1 MDNEGKDVTGCLVD
15 RQKVMKKFAEYTSGY
30 DNSDGKIKLKIDHTY
45 RVAALCDRIARSLQ
59 LGKEDIELAWATGM
73 LHDIGRF
80 EQLRRFGTFVDAE
93 SIDHAHYG
101 VEILFEDGKISDY
114 LSVKK
119 EDAEY
124 DIIRTAIYNHS
135 AYRVEEGLD
144 DGTKMFCDIL
154 RDADKID
161 ILKVSHD
168 VPVEVI
174 YDATSEEMKNAVVTE
189 AVMEQFFE
197 QHAILRSVK
206 RTCVDNI
213 VGFAALVF
221 ELVYPESLRI
231 VKEQGYLEKL
241 FQFSSDNPVT
251 REQFKQLKA
260 HMEKYL
266 LGGR

>member
-1 MDNEGKDVTGCLVD
+1 MGNKNKGRFLAD
-15 RQKVMKKFAEYTSGY
+15 RQQVMDVFAEYTSHY

-59 LGKEDIELAWATGM
+59 LCKEDAELAWVTGM

-80 EQLRRFGTFVDAE
+80 EQLRRFGTFIDAD

-101 VEILFEDGKISDY
+101 VEILFEDGKINDY
-114 LSVKK
+114 LSIK
-119 EDAEY
+119 EDDMEY
-124 DIIRTAIYNHS
+124 AIIRTAIYNHS

-144 DGTKMFCDIL
+144 ARTKMFCDIL

-161 ILKVSHD
+161 ILKVNHD
-168 VPVEVI
+168 VPAEVL
-174 YDATSEEMKNAVVTE
+174 YDASPQEMKNAEVSE
-189 AVMEQFFE
+189 AVMEQFLE
-197 QHAILRSVK
+197 RHAILRSAK

-231 VKEQGYLEKL
+231 VEEQGYLEKL

-251 REQFKQLKA
+251 RRQFMQLRSC
-260 HMEKYL
+260 MEKFL
-266 LGGR
+266 NGSFC

>member
-1 MDNEGKDVTGCLVD
+1 MDNKDKGGFLVD
-15 RQKVMKKFAEYTSGY
+15 RQRVMEAFADYTSHY

-45 RVAALCDRIARSLQ
+45 RVAALCDRIARSLK
-59 LGKEDIELAWATGM
+59 LCMEDVELAWVTGM

-101 VEILFEDGKISDY
+101 VKTLFVDGKIRDY
-114 LSVKK
+114 LSIN
-119 EDAEY
+119 EESSEY
-124 DIIRTAIYNHS
+124 TIIRKAIYNHS

-144 DGTKMFCDIL
+144 ERTEMFCDIL

-168 VPVEVI
+168 VPAEVI
-174 YDATSEEMKNAVVTE
+174 YNSNPQEMKNAVVTE
-189 AVMEQFFE
+189 AVMEQFLE
-197 QHAILRSVK
+197 QHAILRSIK

-213 VGFAALVF
+213 VGYAALVF

-241 FQFSSDNPVT
+241 FHFASDNPVT
-251 REQFKQLKA
+251 REQFTRLREC
-260 HMEKYL
+260 MERFL
-266 LGGR
+266 NDSLH